1 VAASVSPPVPGP
13 VNDVRLAR
21 QAGVLGRLAEGD
33 KARDRLIGRYRVV
46 VGHPIAQPNR
56 LTALRQVYRG
66 NRLRYGQVLRAVAA
80 NRRLRV
86 APRKR
91 YVTAA

>member
-1 VAASVSPPVPGP
+1 MAASVSPPVPGP

-46 VGHPIAQPNR
+46 VGHPIADERPKGDT
-56 LTALRQVYRG
+56 TATTSV
-66 NRLRYGQVLRAVAA
+66 
-80 NRRLRV
+80 
-86 APRKR
+86 PFRK
-91 YVTAA
+91 